1 MFIRHLTIINT
12 SYLYLKGKS
21 TRYRDIRGKDFPRQ
35 NLNTA
40 RSHERMAR
48 VLPTKKVVIIFV
60 KEIFWRSSNLETVHF
75 LCKRGDMQ
83 WRKYPNCNFSNI
95 QSVDVS
101 TKISST
107 GILYSRHKII
117 FGCHTCYF
125 TLTWT
130 S

>member
-48 VLPTKKVVIIFV
+48 VLPTKKVDIIFV
-60 KEIFWRSSNLETVHF
+60 KEIFWRSTNLVTVHF

-95 QSVDVS
+95 QSVDVYQNFFNWHLLFPS
-101 TKISST
+101 QDY
-107 GILYSRHKII
+107 LWLPYVLFHP
-117 FGCHTCYF
+117 YMD
-125 TLTWT
+125 
-130 S
+130 